1 MNRMANVW
9 KILQTYISVIHVPNN
24 AIAINKN
31 GNMIAP
37 GSKEN
42 SKRRATKKESL
53 SFTSSICFPRAI
65 KSAKSL
71 AAVLVSKITAQA

>member
-37 GSKEN
+37 GSKQN
-42 SKRRATKKESL
+42 SRWCASKES
-53 SFTSSICFPRAI
+53 SFSSSICFLRAI
-65 KSAKSL
+65 KSAQSL
-71 AAVLVSKITAQA
+71 AAVLLSNIKTYA